1 MGGSRAGRDMGM
13 PERRIRDRNEE
24 VLRERCKMGTLLN
37 YLEKYGKYTFQEMP
51 MTDVDS
57 LALCQ
62 LAYLK
67 FDGMVPGVEDG
78 MPGVPGAGG
87 GLHAGAGASEMEAS
101 GEDMFEVEA
110 PGAEASKVEVSGEEA
125 SKVEISGEEASKVE
139 ISGEEAFKVE
149 ISGAEAFEVKV
160 SGEDT
165 FEVEASGAEAS
176 KVRTS
181 GVEAP
186 KVEASGAEACEAETC
201 GAAAS
206 KVETSKAGASEAMGA
221 ERETA
226 DKAEAEVSKG
236 FLVEPS
242 ERPGVTLES
251 LKEHPDF
258 EKLFADVRYEKPNR
272 ALYERMVQGKRFRNL
287 ELNYY
292 VNVIE
297 ERWETQFSAV
307 TFTLGDGSR
316 YVAYRGT
323 DETIVGWKEDFNMA
337 FLTPVPGQAI
347 SVEYLN
353 RVAGR
358 FGGPLYVGGHSKGG
372 NLAVYSAMNCNPDIQ
387 DRIRKIYS
395 MDGPGFRP
403 EVLRECDY
411 GKIADRVVKIL
422 PNSSLVGM
430 IFESGM
436 YFQVVKSKT
445 FGLLQHDPYTWLVT
459 GNHLV
464 RADRLYE
471 RRQQMDNNLNQWIL
485 SLNEQQLRTF
495 VDTLY
500 QVITASQADNLIDF
514 TAEWKKSMNGVI
526 AALKEVDEETVEAL
540 KEIVGS
546 LFEIARENRKKQ
558 VAAKAEAAL
567 EALGAK
573 GKDGRPKAD
582 S

>member
-1 MGGSRAGRDMGM
+1 
-13 PERRIRDRNEE
+13 
-24 VLRERCKMGTLLN
+24 MGTVLD
-37 YLEKYGKYTFQEMP
+37 YLKKYGKYSFEEMP
-51 MTDVDS
+51 MTEVDS

-62 LAYLK
+62 LSYLK
-67 FDGMVPGVEDG
+67 FDGMVPGQ
-78 MPGVPGAGG
+78 
-87 GLHAGAGASEMEAS
+87 
-101 GEDMFEVEA
+101 
-110 PGAEASKVEVSGEEA
+110 EE
-125 SKVEISGEEASKVE
+125 
-139 ISGEEAFKVE
+139 
-149 ISGAEAFEVKV
+149 
-160 SGEDT
+160 
-165 FEVEASGAEAS
+165 
-176 KVRTS
+176 
-181 GVEAP
+181 
-186 KVEASGAEACEAETC
+186 
-201 GAAAS
+201 
-206 KVETSKAGASEAMGA
+206 KAVLPA
-221 ERETA
+221 
-226 DKAEAEVSKG
+226 
-236 FLVEPS
+236 
-242 ERPGVTLES
+242 VTLES
-251 LKEHPDF
+251 LKDHPDF

-272 ALYERMVQGKRFRNL
+272 ALYEKMISGERFRSL
-287 ELNYY
+287 QLNYY
-292 VNVIE
+292 INVIE
-297 ERWETQFSAV
+297 QRWETQFSAV
-307 TFTLGDGSR
+307 TYTMGDGTR
-316 YVAYRGT
+316 YIAYRGT

-337 FLTPVPGQAI
+337 FLSPVPGQAY

-353 RVAGR
+353 SMAEK
-358 FGGPLYVGGHSKGG
+358 FDGPFYVGGHSKGG
-372 NLAVYSAMNCNPDIQ
+372 NLAVYSAMNCDAKLQ
-387 DRIRKIYS
+387 DRIVKVYS

-403 EVLRECDY
+403 EVLKNCDY
-411 GKIADRVVKIL
+411 EKIADRVVKIL